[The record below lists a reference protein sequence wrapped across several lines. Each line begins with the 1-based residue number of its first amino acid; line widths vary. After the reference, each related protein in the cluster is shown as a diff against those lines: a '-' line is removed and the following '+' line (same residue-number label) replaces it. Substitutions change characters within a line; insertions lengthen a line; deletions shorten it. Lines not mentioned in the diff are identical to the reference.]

1 MSDLIDRLKEHIAT
15 LPDGSPVRPLFDETV
30 AEIEQLRAVAGK
42 ATAAGADLAAI
53 KQQPK
58 KHK

>member
-1 MSDLIDRLKEHIAT
+1 MSDLIERLKEHMAT
-15 LPDGSPVRPLFDETV
+15 LPDGSPSRPLFDETV

-42 ATAAGADLAAI
+42 ASAGGDDHAAI
-53 KQQPK
+53 KTQTK